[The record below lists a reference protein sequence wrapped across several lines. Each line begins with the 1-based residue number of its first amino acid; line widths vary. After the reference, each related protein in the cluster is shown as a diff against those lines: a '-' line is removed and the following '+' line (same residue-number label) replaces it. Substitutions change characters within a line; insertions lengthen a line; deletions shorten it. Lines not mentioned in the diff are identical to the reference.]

1 MDFSMC
7 CNLSGIES
15 SVHVGYVL
23 AVQPNIFANAHSQAV
38 GSVLSAEQ
46 PNIFENTGMP
56 QAI

>member
-1 MDFSMC
+1 MC